1 MSMRLHVVLPDKSAS
16 TGPARITALARQA
29 EQLGYDGLWLGDDG
43 LPPDADCDMACE
55 PLTILAYLAGVTTR
69 IRLGASALP
78 LALRDPFAVAKQVA
92 TLDRFSAGRFTLGV
106 GLGWDREEFKHAGVD
121 GSGRTG
127 EAMRLLRQLFE
138 QGSGPSAG
146 ERFGLDAGVSRPRPG
161 GGPQIIVRGASPPA
175 LRRAA
180 CSARV
185 QQRPPFDC
193 EQLTALVTGLHRQAG
208 QPIKTGARISWE
220 DPGVPVD
227 RVVAELHAWDAAG
240 ADHLAVRFGSLD
252 GFEQRM
258 NVLAVAGDPS
268 WLHDQ
273 ARRMTGAR

>member
-1 MSMRLHVVLPDKSAS
+1 MRLHVVLPDKSAS
-16 TGPARITALARQA
+16 TVPGRITALARQA
-29 EQLGYDGLWLGDDG
+29 EQLGYDGLWIGDDR
-43 LPPDADCDMACE
+43 LPPDADCDTACE
-55 PLTILAYLAGVTTR
+55 PLTTLAYLAGVTTR
-69 IRLGASALP
+69 IRLGTSALP

-106 GLGWDREEFKHAGVD
+106 GLGWDREEFKNASAD

-127 EAMRLLRQLFE
+127 EALRLLRQLFE
-138 QGSGPSAG
+138 QGTGPSEG
-146 ERFGLDAGVSRPRPG
+146 ERFGLDAGMTRPRPDG
-161 GGPQIIVRGASPPA
+161 GLQIIVRGTSPPA

-180 CSARV
+180 RSARV
-185 QQRPPFDC
+185 RQRPPFDC
-193 EQLTALVTGLHRQAG
+193 ALLTALITGLQQQAG
-208 QPIKTGARISWE
+208 RPIKTGARISWE

-227 RVVAELHAWDAAG
+227 RVVAELRAWDAAG
-240 ADHLAVRFGSLD
+240 TDHLAVRFGSLD

-273 ARRMTGAR
+273 ARCTTGAR